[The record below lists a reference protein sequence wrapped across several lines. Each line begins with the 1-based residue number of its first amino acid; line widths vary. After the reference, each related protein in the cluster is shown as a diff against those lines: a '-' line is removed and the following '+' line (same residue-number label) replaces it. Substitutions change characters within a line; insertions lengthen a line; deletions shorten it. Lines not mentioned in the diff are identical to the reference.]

1 MTSEGTQKSKNKCD
15 IDMTNMFKELIN
27 NIHMLKDKN
36 NGCPWHKIQTHNSLI
51 PYLLEE
57 SYELINAINNNDI
70 ENIKEELGDILLQVL
85 LHCEIGMEEKNF
97 MVKDVISLLNTKIRY
112 RHPYVFA
119 KREKV
124 SLEEAQKIW
133 QEIKEK
139 EKENS
144 YPKDKKISSL
154 LSEKLKYLQPIKA
167 TKEINHEVEKFGFRW
182 ENLNQIFDKM
192 SEEIEELKKA
202 IRNSNKDNIRE
213 EFGDIYFTLINL
225 SLFLGINHED
235 SLRDANKKF
244 ISRFAFVEDNIN
256 ARINDKSAIDFK
268 KLWNSAKKNLKDS

>member
-85 LHCEIGMEEKNF
+85 LHCEIGMEEKKF
-97 MVKDVISLLNTKIRY
+97 MVKDVISLLNTKIKY

-139 EKENS
+139 EKEKEKENS

-154 LSEKLKYLQPIKA
+154 LSEKLNYLQPIKA
-167 TKEINHEVEKFGFRW
+167 TF
-182 ENLNQIFDKM
+182 
-192 SEEIEELKKA
+192 
-202 IRNSNKDNIRE
+202 IR
-213 EFGDIYFTLINL
+213 GL
-225 SLFLGINHED
+225 
-235 SLRDANKKF
+235 
-244 ISRFAFVEDNIN
+244 
-256 ARINDKSAIDFK
+256 
-268 KLWNSAKKNLKDS
+268 